1 MQQAT
6 MRAPSASLEPDPGEY
21 CWLSTLL
28 LASSLR
34 SEGSCSLALA
44 ARAAPPPPTPP
55 PLPSSPPPPFAGPHP
70 LAAPQSWEAR
80 VDSREPSWEL
90 LSSPCLTAYSPGWKQ
105 LTRCD
110 RLFTELSC

>member
-44 ARAAPPPPTPP
+44 APAAPPQPTPP
-55 PLPSSPPPPFAGPHP
+55 PLPPPQPQS